1 MILPKGN
8 SKKYIKT
15 VIGVYILYVIISP
28 IIMTV
33 SGHELKLDY
42 DIYDKYFTA
51 SEEYK
56 SIQND
61 FESKN
66 EKYIENTYKEE
77 IRKQISDTIKDLD
90 YSASNINFNI
100 NLETGK
106 ITDLN
111 ISVDF
116 KEKLTESNTIS
127 INKIEIGTAI
137 KKQEENKLSK
147 QEIDKIKQKLHEDYG
162 VEFDEIRINSI

>member
-28 IIMTV
+28 VITTV

-42 DIYDKYFTA
+42 DIYDKYFTI
-51 SEEYK
+51 SDEYK
-56 SIQND
+56 SIQKD

-66 EKYIENTYKEE
+66 NKYIESTYKEE
-77 IRKQISDTIKDLD
+77 IRKQIKKTINELN
-90 YSASNINFNI
+90 YSASNITFDI
-100 NLETGK
+100 NLENG
-106 ITDLN
+106 IISNLN

-116 KEKLTESNTIS
+116 KEEYTNTIS
-127 INKIEIGTAI
+127 INKIEIGTGV
-137 KKQEENKLSK
+137 KKQQENNLSK
-147 QEIDKIKQKLHEDYG
+147 QEIDRIKQKLHEDYG
-162 VEFDEIRINSI
+162 VEYKEIRINSI

>member
-28 IIMTV
+28 VITTV

-42 DIYDKYFTA
+42 DIYDKYFTI
-51 SEEYK
+51 SDEYK
-56 SIQND
+56 SIQKD

-66 EKYIENTYKEE
+66 NKYIESTYKEE
-77 IRKQISDTIKDLD
+77 IRKQIKKTINDLN
-90 YSASNINFNI
+90 YSASNITFDI
-100 NLETGK
+100 NLENG
-106 ITDLN
+106 IISNLN

-116 KEKLTESNTIS
+116 KEEYTNTIS
-127 INKIEIGTAI
+127 INKIEIGTGV
-137 KKQEENKLSK
+137 KKQQENNLSK
-147 QEIDKIKQKLHEDYG
+147 QEIDRIKQKLHEDYG
-162 VEFDEIRINSI
+162 VEYKEIRINSI